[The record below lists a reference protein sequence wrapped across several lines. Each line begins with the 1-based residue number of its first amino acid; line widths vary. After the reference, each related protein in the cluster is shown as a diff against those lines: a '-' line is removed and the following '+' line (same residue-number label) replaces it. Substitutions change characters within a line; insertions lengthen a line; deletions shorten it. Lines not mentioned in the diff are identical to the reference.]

1 MQICISVLLLHDV
14 APFACSAG
22 TPVAVIREMRPAM
35 LRKSAVIATLGVLG
49 LGMTACSSGS
59 AASSGTGGGST
70 SGMNI
75 QFVNPLPKYPA
86 WRSVGDCM
94 KKEAEKRGAHY
105 SETGPTGQAVDVNA
119 MISQIQQGIS
129 TKKSAIVTFPASD
142 GFAPVLKQA
151 QKAGIVTTT
160 VIGPGTKDS
169 GADAN
174 VGLDWSKLG
183 EMYVAA
189 IAKRPGTQY
198 VGLEAAAN
206 SGPGGEWMAG
216 LKAAAAKTSNV
227 KVVGAV
233 YTGDD
238 SAKALQQTQAL
249 LTAHPNINVIAS
261 HMGTVTQGAVAAI
274 KAKGKTGKV
283 VLVGNGHDNGGTEA
297 MASGAAYALLF
308 QNLCDAGT
316 KSADVTI
323 DMLKKKQT
331 APPSGGPKNL
341 FYGVTV
347 ATKDNYRQFI
357 DKGWS

>member
-1 MQICISVLLLHDV
+1 
-14 APFACSAG
+14 
-22 TPVAVIREMRPAM
+22 M
-35 LRKSAVIATLGVLG
+35 LRKSAAIASVATVALG
-49 LGMTACSSGS
+49 LTACSSGG
-59 AASSGTGGGST
+59 SSSTAGSSSRMT
-70 SGMNI
+70 I

-94 KKEAEKRGAHY
+94 AKEAKKKGATFT
-105 SETGPTGQAVDVNA
+105 ETGPTGQAINTNK
-119 MISQIQQGIS
+119 MLEQIQQGIS

-142 GFAPVLKQA
+142 GFSPVLQQA

-174 VGLDWSKLG
+174 VGLDWNKLG
-183 EMYVAA
+183 QMYVKV
-189 IAKRPGTQY
+189 ISTRPGTQY
-198 VGLEAAAN
+198 VGLEAAAS
-206 SGPGGEWMAG
+206 SGPGGDWMAG
-216 LKAAAAKTSNV
+216 VKAAAAKTKNV

-238 SAKALQQTQAL
+238 SSKALQQTQAL
-249 LTAHPNINVIAS
+249 LTAHPKINVIAT

-274 KAKGKTGKV
+274 KAKNAIGKV
-283 VLVGNGHDNGGTEA
+283 VLVGNGHDNGGTQA

-308 QNLCDAGT
+308 QNLCDAGI

-323 DMLKKKQT
+323 DMLKKKKTT
-331 APPSGGPKNL
+331 APSSGPQNL
-341 FYGVTV
+341 FYGVTM
-347 ATKDNYRQFI
+347 ATKKNYKSYI